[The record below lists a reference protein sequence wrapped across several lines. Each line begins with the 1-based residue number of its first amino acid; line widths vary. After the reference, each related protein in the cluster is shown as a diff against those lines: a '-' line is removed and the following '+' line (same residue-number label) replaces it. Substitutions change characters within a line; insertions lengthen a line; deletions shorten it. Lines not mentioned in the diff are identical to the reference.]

1 MTKAKKE
8 TDSLINLRS
17 ARRPGDCGGA
27 LPGRPSNV
35 CVGGELG
42 QMTVNIWGT
51 FRYKDRNR

>member
-35 CVGGELG
+35 CVGGVRTNDSKYLG
-42 QMTVNIWGT
+42 YI
-51 FRYKDRNR
+51 